1 MSAVLVLNAGSSS
14 LKFAVFERGATLR
27 ALARGSVSRLGHAPR
42 LALQL
47 QGVAQP
53 ELALQDAP
61 MATGEAAHVVFAQ
74 LEQHGLLQRVDLVG
88 HRIVHGGLDFV
99 APALL
104 DASTLRRLRTLSPL
118 APLHQPANLEVV
130 ALAAARMPQA
140 AQVGAFDTAFHA
152 RRPRVDRLYALPH
165 ALIDDGIL
173 AYGFHG
179 LSYQHVARVLRER
192 DGESAGGRA
201 IVAHLGSG
209 ASLCA
214 MRDGASVA
222 TSMGFSALDGLPMGS
237 RCGALDPGVVL
248 HLIGERGMSVDA
260 VTTMLYQ
267 QSGLLGLSGVSS
279 DMQVLLASG
288 DPRAREAVEVFV
300 YRTAREIASLAG
312 ALGGLDTLVFTA
324 GIGENAS
331 EIRRRVGEACTW
343 LGVRI
348 DPARN
353 AADVRGQRAIGLSD
367 SAVEVLVLPTDEEL
381 AVAEQVLLN
390 AGAGAQAPSG
400 PAD

>member
-14 LKFAVFERGATLR
+14 LKFAVFERAASLR
-27 ALARGSVSRLGHAPR
+27 PLARGSVSRLGHTPR
-42 LALQL
+42 LSLQFL
-47 QGVAQP
+47 GAKQP
-53 ELALQDAP
+53 ELPLWDAP
-61 MATGEAAHVVFAQ
+61 MTTGEAAQVVFAQ
-74 LEQHGLLQRVDLVG
+74 LEQHGLLQPVDLVG

-99 APALL
+99 APTLL
-104 DASTLRRLRTLSPL
+104 DGPTLLRLQGLSSM

-130 ALAAARMPQA
+130 ALAATRLPQA

-152 RRPRVDRLYALPH
+152 KRPRVDRLYALPRE
-165 ALIDDGIL
+165 LIDEGIV

-179 LSYQHVARVLRER
+179 LSYHHVAKVLRER

-214 MRDGASVA
+214 MRDGTSVA
-222 TSMGFSALDGLPMGS
+222 TCMGFSALDGLPMGS

-248 HLIGERGMSVDA
+248 HLIAERGMGVDA
-260 VTTMLYQ
+260 VTTLLYQ
-267 QSGLLGLSGVSS
+267 QSGLLGLSGISS
-279 DMQVLLASG
+279 DMQVLLASD

-324 GIGENAS
+324 GIGENAP
-331 EIRRRVGEACTW
+331 EIRRRVGEACGW

-348 DPARN
+348 DPSHNATDARGPRTIS
-353 AADVRGQRAIGLSD
+353 AGD
-367 SAVEVLVLPTDEEL
+367 SAVQVLVLPTDEEL
-381 AVAEQVLLN
+381 AVAQQVLQL
-390 AGAGAQAPSG
+390 PP
-400 PAD
+400 PAA